1 MFESSELKDLIEKFS
16 TLKSRGI
23 VLMEW
28 NLNVSS
34 NIAAIGNYRYR
45 PLESG
50 SIYRGLTQ
58 SYDINDSGRFYTDA
72 TDADIIIDGG
82 YKDNGNPQLFPSK
95 KEKVQQLYSLEDCF
109 NTFRPRSGIN
119 KLSYF
124 SNKFTHHTNSYLA
137 QRPRYYMSDKK
148 DRFKYWSSF
157 RTEDNIERGVAK
169 NISNGQYYIDDA
181 CPFVVYKNKIP
192 ANRLVIKMQT
202 NVGTK
207 DLGPF
212 STTSGLLSDPL
223 FGNQN
228 KTTPVKWKIQVL
240 RNNNWVDVHS
250 FNSLSQRSNGLP
262 IIGPDGYLE
271 LSYGLI
277 IPEKYSSIFI
287 YTSDILSSEELPERP
302 LNGFSY
308 LVKETE
314 DDLGTFYIWVN
325 DHYESFR
332 PVYGWHISDG
342 IATQNSNF
350 VTDLTD
356 PLKYIN
362 AQTQQVAYKE
372 FDYITGVRLAVE
384 TMNKFDSCFDL
395 IEISPRLIAD
405 VSDKTIEF
413 SVDKIASDLGGS
425 GLPVGQLL
433 ASTGSVTI
441 TDYDLSFNEN
451 NTSSIIKEYLN
462 KNVKFS
468 FYDAINNYSGYEFYV
483 PIKTLYAE
491 SVPKTNLE
499 SRTISL
505 ELRDM
510 FFHFESMSAPD
521 LLLTDVSLSFVI
533 STLLDSIGYS
543 NYTFKAIENE
553 KDMVIPYFFCSSD
566 QTIAEVLNALA
577 VSFQS
582 SMFFDEYNNFVV
594 MSKEYTLPLGSSR
607 SVDSVLYGSQPED
620 PDIFENIINVSS
632 IDNNVY
638 NDGKIDYTTRY
649 IQRSYG
655 SIKQSTML
663 DQDKN
668 WSYKPALL
676 WEVTGT
682 ENTKSINDNVASMSK
697 HMLSAMPLSSDL
709 SAAVPSVSNGVL
721 LNNILDL
728 GENAYWLTRY
738 NGYLYANGEVIKYDA
753 AQFNVSKIGNVWI
766 SSVEEYQNYF
776 SSLPFNGKIYP
787 TGLLRI
793 YSEPD
798 YEIINGVTRLKS
810 GAVKK
815 HGRGQFGTSIT
826 QHSAGLNSYWTNN
839 DNVRGCNMYSEYLFS
854 EIENNKTVVNEAA
867 GVSNDLAKQMN
878 RTGVIKNFLTNSYIS
893 EYDNSKNISTTSGS
907 VQSSALVL
915 TGPNFTTSQTPI
927 ENISYVYK
935 PLSNKFKHFGTRLR
949 IIGKIENNEVRG
961 QTPSGSMTYYVIPGT
976 DPSQNISIGGGSGG
990 LGVMIN
996 PNTNAGYYFELAAL
1010 TDTNISAYSNGS
1022 QANNLFFYKIQKDSA
1037 TSKAVPIK
1045 LWSGMSSVIVDD
1057 GTMVGQYRINGEENP
1072 TVYDISVE
1080 YMDIG
1085 SIRNFYL
1092 YVNNKI
1098 IATVTDTSPLPVY
1111 NNMCLFTRGSSKL
1124 MFENIYALTD
1134 NYSQNTTY
1142 AVDIPFNQV
1151 FDNQEINA
1159 NEAFRKYAMSG
1170 VVQSTYLAGISPN
1183 QPPSYSM
1190 YFDEFGTIMRECE
1203 YFNIKYDKAYPAL
1216 YAKLSPTF
1224 NKIKGYSVS
1233 GFQANP
1239 FGAEFLIFNATD
1251 SALSLDETT
1260 GNYLRI
1266 QGVAFTQDSQHSLTV
1281 DDYFS
1286 EKSSFSNPKFVNNN
1300 LVSSPHAE
1308 IEKYN
1313 KINLSR
1319 STYGKKE
1326 FSLELP
1332 YVQTQDAAKNMMGW
1346 IIKKIMTPTKSVGV
1360 DIFSNPMIQLGD
1372 IVNIRYKDDL
1382 GMDMISSETTKYVV
1396 YNINYSRSSDGPSM
1410 KLYLSEVPND

>member
-1 MFESSELKDLIEKFS
+1 MFQSNELKDLIEKFS

-23 VLMEW
+23 VTMEW
-28 NLNVSS
+28 NLNTSS
-34 NIAAIGNYRYR
+34 NIAYIGNYRHR

-50 SIYRGLTQ
+50 SIYKGLTQ
-58 SYDINDSGRFYTDA
+58 TYDINDSGKFYTDA
-72 TDADIIIDGG
+72 TDADIVIDGG
-82 YKDNGNPQLFPSK
+82 YKDNNEPQIFPSK
-95 KEKVQQLYSLEDCF
+95 KEKIAQLYSLEECF
-109 NTFRPRSGIN
+109 NKFRPRSGIN

-124 SNKFTHHTNSYLA
+124 SNRFTHSTNQFLA

-148 DRFKYWSSF
+148 DNFKYWSSF
-157 RTEDNIERGVAK
+157 RTENNIERGIAK
-169 NISNGQYYIDDA
+169 NILNGQYYIDDA
-181 CPFVVYKNKIP
+181 VPFVVYKEQVP
-192 ANRLVIKMQT
+192 ANRLIVKMQT

-212 STTSGLLSDPL
+212 STSSGLLSDPL
-223 FGNQN
+223 FGDQN

-240 RNNNWVDVHS
+240 KNNNWIDVQS
-250 FNSLSQRSNGLP
+250 FNGLSKRSDGSP
-262 IIGPDGYLE
+262 IIKEDGYLE

-277 IPEKYSSIFI
+277 IPDRYESIFI
-287 YTSDILSSEELPERP
+287 NVGEVLSTEQLPENP
-302 LNGFSY
+302 IPGFSY
-308 LVKETE
+308 LVKTE
-314 DDLGTFYIWVN
+314 DQDLGTFHIWMN
-325 DHYESFR
+325 DHYETFPPR
-332 PVYGWHISDG
+332 YGWHVSESNVG
-342 IATQNSNF
+342 QNTNF
-350 VTDLTD
+350 VTDFTD
-356 PLKYIN
+356 PETYLN
-362 AQTQQVAYKE
+362 SQTQQIEYKE
-372 FDYITGVRLAVE
+372 FDYISGIRLAVE

-395 IEISPRLIAD
+395 IEISPRLVAD
-405 VSDKTIEF
+405 VSDKTVEF
-413 SVDKIASDLGGS
+413 EVNKVASDLGGS

-451 NTSSIIKEYLN
+451 NTTSIVSKYLN
-462 KNVKFS
+462 KNVKFN
-468 FYDAINNYSGYEFYV
+468 FYDAIDNYSGYEFYV
-483 PIKTLYAE
+483 PIKTLYSE

-499 SRTISL
+499 ERTISM

-510 FFHFESMSAPD
+510 YFHFESISAPD

-533 STLLDSIGYS
+533 STLLDSIGFS
-543 NYTFKAIENE
+543 NYSFRFIDGQQ
-553 KDMVIPYFFCSSD
+553 DMVIPYFFCSS
-566 QTIAEVLNALA
+566 TESIAEVLNSLA

-582 SMFFDEYNNFVV
+582 SMFFDEYNNFIV
-594 MSKEYTLPLGSSR
+594 MSKEYTLPLGTSR
-607 SVDSVLYGSQPED
+607 GIDATLYGSEAED
-620 PDIFENIINVSS
+620 PDVFENIISVSS

-668 WSYKPALL
+668 WTYKPSLL

-682 ENTKSINDNVASMSK
+682 ENTKSVNDNVANMSK

-709 SAAVPSVSNGVL
+709 SSSVPTVVNGL
-721 LNNILDL
+721 LTNNIIDL

-753 AQFNVSKIGNVWI
+753 AQFNVSKVGNVWI

-798 YEIINGVTRLKS
+798 YEVINGVTRLKS

-815 HGRGQFGTSIT
+815 HGRGQFGTTIT
-826 QHSAGLNSYWTNN
+826 NHSSGLNSYWTNN
-839 DNVRGCNMYSEYLFS
+839 DNVRGCNMYSEYLFAS
-854 EIENNKTVVNEAA
+854 PTTEKTTVNEPA
-867 GVSNDLAKQMN
+867 GVSNELAKQMN

-907 VQSSALVL
+907 VQSSALIL
-915 TGPNFTTSQTPI
+915 TGPNFTTTQVPL

-935 PLSNKFKHFGTRLR
+935 PLTNKFKHFGTRVR

-990 LGVMIN
+990 LGVMVN
-996 PNTNAGYYFELAAL
+996 PSTNAGYYFEIAAL
-1010 TDTNISAYSNGS
+1010 TDTNISTYAAG
-1022 QANNLFFYKIQKDSA
+1022 QDAHNLFFYKIQKDSA
-1037 TSKAVPIK
+1037 SEKAVPIK
-1045 LWSGMSSVIVDD
+1045 LWGGTSSVIVDD
-1057 GTMVGQYRINGEENP
+1057 GTLVGQYRINGEENP
-1072 TVYDISVE
+1072 TVYDIAVE

-1092 YVNNKI
+1092 YINNKI
-1098 IATVTDTSPLPVY
+1098 VATVTDTSPLPVY

-1124 MFENIYALTD
+1124 MFENIFALTD
-1134 NYSQNTTY
+1134 NYSQNTTF
-1142 AVDIPFNQV
+1142 ALDVPFNQV

-1190 YFDEFGTIMRECE
+1190 YFDEFGSIMRECE
-1203 YFNIKYDKAYPAL
+1203 YFNIKYDKAFPAL
-1216 YAKLSPTF
+1216 YAKISPTF
-1224 NKIKGYSVS
+1224 NKIKGYAIS

-1239 FGAEFLIFNATD
+1239 YGAEFLIFNATD

-1266 QGVAFTQDSQHSLTV
+1266 QGISFTQDSQHSLTV

-1286 EKSSFSNPKFVNNN
+1286 EKSSFSNPKFVNQN
-1300 LVSSPHAE
+1300 LVSSPYTE
-1308 IEKYN
+1308 LEKYN

-1319 STYGKKE
+1319 SSYGKKE

-1346 IIKKIMTPTKSVGV
+1346 IINKIMKPTKSVGL

-1372 IVNIRYKDDL
+1372 ILNIVYKDET
-1382 GMDMISSETTKYVV
+1382 GMDIISSEDTKYVV
-1396 YNINYSRSSDGPSM
+1396 YNINYARSSQGPSM
-1410 KLYLSEVPND
+1410 TVYLSEVPND

>member
-1 MFESSELKDLIEKFS
+1 MFQSSELKTLIEKFS

-34 NIAAIGNYRYR
+34 NISAVGNYRYR
-45 PLESG
+45 PTEATSV
-50 SIYRGLTQ
+50 YKGLTQ
-58 SYDINDSGRFYTDA
+58 SYDINDTGNFYTDA

-82 YKDNGNPQLFPSK
+82 YKDNNSPQVFQSK
-95 KEKVQQLYSLEDCF
+95 KEKIAQLYSLEDCF
-109 NTFRPRSGIN
+109 NNFRPRSGIN

-124 SNKFTHHTNSYLA
+124 ANRFTHNTNQFLA
-137 QRPRYYMSDKK
+137 QRPRYYMSDNK
-148 DRFKYWSSF
+148 DKFKYWSSF
-157 RTEDNIERGVAK
+157 RTENNIERGIAK
-169 NISNGQYYIDDA
+169 NILNGQFYIDDA
-181 CPFVVYKNKIP
+181 CPFVVYKEEVP
-192 ANRLVIKMQT
+192 ANRLVVKMQT

-212 STTSGLLSDPL
+212 STGSGLLSDPL
-223 FGNQN
+223 FGNSN

-240 RNNNWVDVHS
+240 RNNNWSDVQS
-250 FNSLSQRSNGLP
+250 FNQSSRRPDGSAIVQE
-262 IIGPDGYLE
+262 DGYLE

-277 IPEKYSSIFI
+277 IPDKYSNIFI
-287 YTSDILSSEELPERP
+287 NVGELISTEQLPDSP
-302 LNGFSY
+302 IPGFAY
-308 LVKETE
+308 LVKSTE
-314 DDLGTFYIWVN
+314 EDLGTFHIWIN
-325 DHYESFR
+325 NQYETFA
-332 PVYGWHISDG
+332 PEYGWHIASSVIG
-342 IATQNSNF
+342 QNTNL
-350 VTDLTD
+350 VTDFTS
-356 PLKYIN
+356 PKTYIN
-362 AQTQQVAYKE
+362 PQTQTVSYKE
-372 FDYITGVRLAVE
+372 FDYISGVRVAVE

-395 IEISPRLIAD
+395 IEISPRLVAD
-405 VSDKTIEF
+405 ISDKT
-413 SVDKIASDLGGS
+413 VDFEVNKIASDLGGS

-433 ASTGSVTI
+433 ASTGTITI
-441 TDYDLSFNEN
+441 TDYDLAFNEN
-451 NTSSIIKEYLN
+451 NTDSIVKEYLN

-468 FYDAINNYSGYEFYV
+468 FYDAIDNYSGYEFYV
-483 PIKTLYAE
+483 PIKTLYSE
-491 SVPKTNLE
+491 SIPKTNLE

-510 FFHFESMSAPD
+510 YFHFESLSAPD
-521 LLLTDVSLSFVI
+521 LLLTDASLSFVI
-533 STLLDSIGYS
+533 STLLDSIGFS
-543 NYTFKAIENE
+543 NYSFKFLTGQ
-553 KDMVIPYFFCSSD
+553 KDIVIPYFFCSST

-582 SMFFDEYNNFVV
+582 SMFFDEYNNFIV
-594 MSKEYTLPLGSSR
+594 MSKEYTLPLGTSR
-607 SVDSVLYGSQPED
+607 GIDSTLYGSQAED
-620 PDIFENIINVSS
+620 PDVFENIINVSS
-632 IDNNVY
+632 VDNNVY

-668 WSYKPALL
+668 WVYKPYLL

-682 ENTKSINDNVASMSK
+682 ENTKSVNDNVANMSK

-709 SAAVPSVSNGVL
+709 SNLIPKVVNNVL
-721 LNNILDL
+721 TNNIIDL

-738 NGYLYANGEVIKYDA
+738 NGYLYANGEIIKYDA

-776 SSLPFNGKIYP
+776 SALPFNGKIYP
-787 TGLLRI
+787 TGLIRI

-798 YEIINGVTRLKS
+798 YEIVNGVTRLKS
-810 GAVKK
+810 GEIKK
-815 HGRGQFGTSIT
+815 HGRAQFGTKVT
-826 QHSAGLNSYWTNN
+826 THSAGLNSYWTNN
-839 DNVRGCNMYSEYLFS
+839 DNVRGCSMYSEYLFS
-854 EIENNKTVVNEAA
+854 NNENTKTTVNEAA
-867 GVSNDLAKQMN
+867 GVNNELAKQMT
-878 RTGVIKNFLTNSYIS
+878 RTGVIRNFLTNSYIS
-893 EYDNSKNISTTSGS
+893 EYDDSKKISTTSGS
-907 VQSSALVL
+907 VQSSALVM
-915 TGPNFTTSQTPI
+915 TGPNFTTTQTPI

-990 LGVMIN
+990 LGVMVN
-996 PNTNAGYYFELAAL
+996 PLTNAGYYFEIAAL
-1010 TDTNISAYSNGS
+1010 TDTNISTYTDGS
-1022 QANNLFFYKIQKDSA
+1022 ETHNLFFYKIQKDSA
-1037 TSKAVPIK
+1037 SDKAVPIK
-1045 LWSGMSSVIVDD
+1045 LWGGLSSVIVDD
-1057 GTMVGQYRINGEENP
+1057 GTLVGQYRVNGEENP
-1072 TVYDISVE
+1072 TVYDIAVE
-1080 YMDIG
+1080 YMDVG

-1092 YVNNKI
+1092 YINNKI
-1098 IATVTDTSPLPVY
+1098 VATVTDTAPLPIY

-1124 MFENIYALTD
+1124 MFENIFAITD
-1134 NYSQNTTY
+1134 NYSQNTTF

-1216 YAKLSPTF
+1216 YAKISPTF
-1224 NKIKGYSVS
+1224 NKIKGYAIS

-1239 FGAEFLIFNATD
+1239 YGAEFLIFNATD

-1266 QGVAFTQDSQHSLTV
+1266 QGVTFTQDSQHSLTV
-1281 DDYFS
+1281 DDYFT
-1286 EKSSFSNPKFVNNN
+1286 EKSSFSNPKFINNN
-1300 LVSSPHAE
+1300 LVSSPYTE
-1308 IEKYN
+1308 LEKYN

-1346 IIKKIMTPTKSVGV
+1346 IINKIMKPTKSVGV

-1372 IVNIRYKDDL
+1372 IVNINYKDES
-1382 GMDMISSETTKYVV
+1382 GMDIISSTDTKYVV
-1396 YNINYSRSSDGPSM
+1396 YNVKYSRSNQGPSM
-1410 KLYLSEVPND
+1410 TVYLSEVPND